1 MGFSRPNVELA
12 MSKMKQNPIFACLW
26 LCGEEINDVIE
37 FEANSSIFEALQQSA
52 VLQENLNDPKFFI
65 SILLTH
71 HIVLLLILL
80 LTLTIY
86 IYIYTYSVNVTI
98 GNRKYIHI
106 GVTK

>member
-37 FEANSSIFEALQQSA
+37 FEANSSIFKALQRSA

-65 SILLTH
+65 SIHLTH
-71 HIVLLLILL
+71 CVIVNTSYINNL
-80 LTLTIY
+80 Y
-86 IYIYTYSVNVTI
+86 IYIYL
-98 GNRKYIHI
+98 
-106 GVTK
+106 